1 MFINYFT
8 GFIYFRTATKDM
20 IETTDKQISITELLA
35 KRSYNPDYIPN
46 KENIVFTISGKHVGS
61 LQNFCV
67 YSGLP

>member
-1 MFINYFT
+1 MN
-8 GFIYFRTATKDM
+8 G
-20 IETTDKQISITELLA
+20 TTDKQISITELLA